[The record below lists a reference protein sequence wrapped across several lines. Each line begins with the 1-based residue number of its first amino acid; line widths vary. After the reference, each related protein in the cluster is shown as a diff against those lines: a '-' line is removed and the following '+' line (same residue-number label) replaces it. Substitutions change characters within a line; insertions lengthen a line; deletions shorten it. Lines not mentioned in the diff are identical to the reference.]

1 MYLDI
6 WFCYRSK
13 IYSDISME
21 RKYTYIYC
29 SIYYSKQNF
38 KKSKKRK
45 KVYLESSYFLF
56 FLFFPSSSSSSQK
69 SRYLWLHID
78 RKCKQLLELE
88 NVTHFLRCGGSK
100 EIAILLSSSSSIQSW
115 KKTTTTSW
123 GYAEAAFPCVSQKTC
138 PIWKTICM
146 SYYYYLPTSSI
157 LWNSF
162 RKNIGGTDDNNAA

>member
-1 MYLDI
+1 M
-6 WFCYRSK
+6 
-13 IYSDISME
+13 
-21 RKYTYIYC
+21 
-29 SIYYSKQNF
+29 
-38 KKSKKRK
+38 
-45 KVYLESSYFLF
+45 YLESSHFLF

-146 SYYYYLPTSSI
+146 SYYFYLPIVFCGIHFEKILAGLMIIMLPSSTC
-157 LWNSF
+157 LE
-162 RKNIGGTDDNNAA
+162 